1 MIDITVDWTKNE
13 KRNQSSDAM
22 KRVFLKSMKSTTTHL
37 HMYYIFPVEYLTPH
51 EMTASTLSKLKS
63 RMSDRHEK

>member
-1 MIDITVDWTKNE
+1 MIEE
-13 KRNQSSDAM
+13 KWKAEIIPLIQRKKLLVFNNISELISTHGVYLV
-22 KRVFLKSMKSTTTHL
+22 RVEH
-37 HMYYIFPVEYLTPH
+37 LTPH